1 MDVSLQRTKSLIRI
15 RILWACRIPFQGRVE
30 TILLQ
35 SGSLL
40 FSLRNMQAL
49 ASGVSC
55 CSREAQKADKPL
67 NEAIF
72 QHFQNMSKL

>member
-15 RILWACRIPFQGRVE
+15 RIPQACRIPFQGRAE

-40 FSLRNMQAL
+40 LFASQHAGFSQRRILLFQGSAK
-49 ASGVSC
+49 
-55 CSREAQKADKPL
+55 SR
-67 NEAIF
+67 
-72 QHFQNMSKL
+72 